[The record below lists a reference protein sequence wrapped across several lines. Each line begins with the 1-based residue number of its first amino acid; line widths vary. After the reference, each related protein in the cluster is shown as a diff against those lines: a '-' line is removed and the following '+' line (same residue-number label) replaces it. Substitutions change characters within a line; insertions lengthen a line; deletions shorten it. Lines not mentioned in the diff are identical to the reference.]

1 MAPLSSRNF
10 QIYKK
15 WRSPVFGFSKSM
27 VYWGYKINRI
37 KNFVRFLFYEY
48 RKFVTSY
55 SKKKTQKLMK
65 IEKLLNE
72 TV

>member
-1 MAPLSSRNF
+1 
-10 QIYKK
+10 
-15 WRSPVFGFSKSM
+15 M

-48 RKFVTSY
+48 WKIVTSH